1 MLNHN
6 ILTGN
11 NIDVAGQLRQ
21 WNPFLTW
28 IPNRKV
34 VFLPKLH
41 NEPLSGHALV
51 KPGSEYRD
59 LWGQSAEH

>member
-21 WNPFLTW
+21 WNPFLAW

-41 NEPLSGHALV
+41 DEPLL
-51 KPGSEYRD
+51 KPCACEARFRVQRPVGPE
-59 LWGQSAEH
+59 L